1 MSEYIDFVEI
11 EDSLNDSKRLQK
23 EFQRKVSV
31 LTDAIKILEDDS
43 VSIPE
48 SIYGLLD
55 GYKALLN
62 LESNYY
68 NQLLKTMS
76 RIKEKNCELVK
87 GN

>member
-1 MSEYIDFVEI
+1 MSENSFIDLVEI
-11 EDSLNDSKRLQK
+11 EDCLSESKCLQE
-23 EFQRKVSV
+23 EFRRKVSV

-55 GYKALLN
+55 GYKAQLN

-76 RIKEKNCELVK
+76 RIKEERNEI
-87 GN
+87 

>member
-1 MSEYIDFVEI
+1 MSENSFIDLVEI
-11 EDSLNDSKRLQK
+11 EDCLSESKCLQE

-55 GYKALLN
+55 GYKAQLN

-76 RIKEKNCELVK
+76 RIKEERNEI
-87 GN
+87 

>member
-1 MSEYIDFVEI
+1 MSENSFIDLVEI
-11 EDSLNDSKRLQK
+11 EDCLSQSKCLQE

-55 GYKALLN
+55 GYKAQLN
-62 LESNYY
+62 LEINYY
-68 NQLLKTMS
+68 NRLMREKNK
-76 RIKEKNCELVK
+76 IKEERNEI
-87 GN
+87 